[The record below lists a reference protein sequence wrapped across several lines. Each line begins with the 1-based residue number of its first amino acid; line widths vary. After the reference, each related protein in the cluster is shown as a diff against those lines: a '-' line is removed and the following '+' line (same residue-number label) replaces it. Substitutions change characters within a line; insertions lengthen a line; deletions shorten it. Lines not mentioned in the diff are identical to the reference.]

1 MRSWRCGDTGVRR
14 GTWGDVKGRGDFRC
28 IGDTGDGDMER
39 REDVERHGDME
50 RHGDT
55 TGDMGGVGHTGDG
68 RHLEMEA

>member
-1 MRSWRCGDTGVRR
+1 M
-14 GTWGDVKGRGDFRC
+14 KGRGDFRC
-28 IGDTGDGDMER
+28 IGDTGDGGMER